1 MSNDDKNR
9 FDLDGTLNRIDTRQ
23 ANNGKTYYTLIV
35 ETGGQYSKTIP
46 VALFGKAA
54 ERIDEL
60 HPGDVLSISGRL
72 GGREWQGKC
81 YGENVGLSV
90 EIVSAAKRTEAKGA
104 VPSANAPESDSVP
117 F

>member
-1 MSNDDKNR
+1 MSDEKNR
-9 FDLDGTLNRIDTRQ
+9 FDLDGTLKRIDTRQ

-54 ERIDEL
+54 EMVDEL
-60 HPGDVLSISGRL
+60 SPGDVLSISGRL
-72 GGREWQGKC
+72 GGREWQNKC
-81 YGENVGLSV
+81 FGENVGLSV
-90 EIVSAAKRTEAKGA
+90 DVVSKAQRQQPLPTGAAGT
-104 VPSANAPESDSVP
+104 PPEDDDTP